1 MGEQNTPEEQNA
13 PGEQNTPGENSTPQP
28 ARKPAAVVVPLLGLI
43 AVIVGVIVAWTNQ
56 STDFGWFAYAPLSN
70 TMFIGDNGSFV
81 SKETQLG
88 LAVTVLG
95 LLVLAFWA
103 GLRIGRRR

>member
-1 MGEQNTPEEQNA
+1 MGENNKL
-13 PGEQNTPGENSTPQP
+13 GEQSTPRP

-43 AVIVGVIVAWTNQ
+43 AVIVGLIVAWTNQ
-56 STDFGWFAYAPLSN
+56 STSFGWFAYAPLSD
-70 TMFIGDNGSFV
+70 TVFVGNGGAMV
-81 SKETQLG
+81 SQGTQLG

-103 GLRIGRRR
+103 GRAIGRRR

>member
-1 MGEQNTPEEQNA
+1 MGEHNKL
-13 PGEQNTPGENSTPQP
+13 GEQSTPRR

-43 AVIVGVIVAWTNQ
+43 AVIVGLIVAWTNQ
-56 STDFGWFAYAPLSN
+56 STSFGWFAYAPLSD
-70 TMFIGDNGSFV
+70 TVFMGNGGAMV
-81 SKETQLG
+81 SQGTQFG

-103 GLRIGRRR
+103 GLAIGRRR